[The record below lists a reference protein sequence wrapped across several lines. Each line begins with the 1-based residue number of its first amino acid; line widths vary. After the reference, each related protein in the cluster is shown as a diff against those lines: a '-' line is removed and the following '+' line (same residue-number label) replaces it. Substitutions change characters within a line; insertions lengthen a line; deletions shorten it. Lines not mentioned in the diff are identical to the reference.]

1 MKSLFV
7 NVSKKE
13 FLIIFSRAHSKC
25 LMRRPQEIPEFQC
38 KIQGHI
44 ETLLRLNMPL
54 LSYLA
59 PCCSKCGS
67 RTSSPG
73 LTGSLLETLKLWF
86 HVRLTELE
94 SAF

>member
-1 MKSLFV
+1 MTSLFV
-7 NVSKKE
+7 N
-13 FLIIFSRAHSKC
+13 IFSRAYSKC

-44 ETLLRLNMPL
+44 ETLLRLNMPP

-59 PCCSKCGS
+59 PCCTKCGS
-67 RTSSPG
+67 GTNGPG
-73 LTGSLLETLKLWF
+73 LTGSLLETLELWF
-86 HVRLTELE
+86 HVRPTELE